1 MLLIY
6 EWHLELVMKR
16 LFFALS
22 DAKKHLLIM
31 IHVLCDATDLIID
44 DYVQQMVHNKPFEE
58 LFDDP

>member
-1 MLLIY
+1 
-6 EWHLELVMKR
+6 MKR